1 MLNRGWGI
9 EEIAMLGSMTPRTVE
24 AHVASA
30 RRKLAA
36 VTTADAIAA
45 AEAWGLLDS
54 GGP

>member
-1 MLNRGWGI
+1 ML
-9 EEIAMLGSMTPRTVE
+9 ASMTPKTIE

-45 AEAWGLLDS
+45 AEAWGLL
-54 GGP
+54 